1 MIRLPNTVPIPA
13 PDPAT
18 PTVAAPAPMNLAA
31 VSMSRL
37 TALVW
42 KLLRATWVRANWGR
56 TEALTYKRKRG
67 LTWPLHDPSVRPATY
82 CSITAI
88 ARELKHDVYFNDKQS
103 LFWPGLNTKLTRSRE
118 LIIIISNTL
127 ERQSHKNLNWHHIIL
142 LIFETFFKG
151 VVDCL
156 FSMLDCVYGMQSNGV
171 MLHFFYITLFYIAL
185 SLLSWTLQ

>member
-42 KLLRATWVRANWGR
+42 KLLRATWVRADWGR

-67 LTWPLHDPSVRPATY
+67 LTWPLHDPSVQPATY
-82 CSITAI
+82 CPITAI
-88 ARELKHDVYFNDKQS
+88 ARELKHVYFNDKRS
-103 LFWPGLNTKLTRSRE
+103 LFWPGLNTKFTRSRE
-118 LIIIISNTL
+118 VITIISNTL
-127 ERQSHKNLNWHHIIL
+127 KRQSHKKWKLSCHHIIL
-142 LIFETFFKG
+142 LIFETFLKG
-151 VVDCL
+151 WLTAFFLGLIVFMGCSL
-156 FSMLDCVYGMQSNGV
+156 TCVN
-171 MLHFFYITLFYIAL
+171 A
-185 SLLSWTLQ
+185 WC